1 MLSASFLL
9 NGGNKLRIFHE
20 KGLIVYF
27 IMREEGSKGIDKIL
41 FLFFIGVGG
50 GVGVFFTKSILVH
63 EY

>member
-9 NGGNKLRIFHE
+9 NGGNKLRMFQE

-27 IMREEGSKGIDKIL
+27 IIREEGSKGIDKIHSF
-41 FLFFIGVGG
+41 FLFYGG